1 MYVVLHVLIWMVA
14 IFQKKMIFVK
24 GVHHVRPI
32 DYNYGIEKNC
42 NILACG
48 SRRNIV
54 SECRHNAGA
63 SRYGRVA
70 GKAQDKE

>member
-1 MYVVLHVLIWMVA
+1 MVA

-24 GVHHVRPI
+24 GVYHVRPI

-48 SRRNIV
+48 SRCNFV
-54 SECRHNAGA
+54 SECRRNADT
-63 SRYGRVA
+63 SRHGRVA